1 MFKSSNIKHLSHRA
15 IRVLARMRHQIR
27 IKVNMSSLSLKSLAK
42 KILPRKSIHALDKAP
57 VGHSHLSKQ
66 KATVSVKAGPRLSL
80 VVAAYN
86 VENYIERFLG
96 SVFGQSSK
104 LTNFEVIIV
113 NDGST
118 DRTGE
123 IVKLWQNIYPKHI
136 KYIYQKNAGAGAAR
150 NTGLSQARG
159 TWVGFPDAD
168 DFLDVDYFRI
178 MLKETEVE
186 HKNPLIAVISNYIF
200 YFEDKNQFSD
210 THPLRYRFQSGV
222 VRKKSHDL
230 DQHMQLST
238 NCCWLHRETLVKH
251 TISFDKRVVPAFEDA
266 HLLNRLLIA
275 APERTVTFLPSA
287 KYYYRK
293 RADQTSLIDGSK
305 EKASWYLDQ
314 IEHGYLNL
322 LSFAKAMRGVVPKH
336 LQRMCLYDIFYRFRY
351 IVDRPER
358 TAFLT
363 KAQLARFLELVR
375 DVFSYIDSE
384 VIENFNLAGCTEE
397 HKVALLA
404 LYKDQRRSSTAV
416 YIEKIDAA
424 NGIAQ
429 FSYFSGGDDVLDVR
443 PLVNGA
449 DIQSCYASQRISKF
463 LDKTYA
469 RQNFFWIPLEDGDE
483 ISFNIN
489 NQPCRIR
496 KGGRALGFNATWL
509 TLRNAL
515 EPAMPTDLT
524 DEAKRLRAYILASR
538 HKYRGSMVLMDRND
552 KADDNAEH
560 LYRHLMETGR
570 GKKAWFILSR
580 DSVDWPRLEAEG
592 FQLLDFGSDEH
603 VAAQMNADFLISS
616 HADHYVLW
624 PVLKKD
630 FEDLAKYKFVFLQH
644 GILTADLSEW
654 LNKKPIRLLIT
665 STHSEYENISGYEGS
680 YIFGKR
686 EVLLSGLPRHDTL
699 LSKKKFS
706 KPDSIL
712 IMPTW
717 RKYLTDESNRI
728 GGMRRDKIENFLDSN
743 YARNWSA
750 LLNSPILKNLAKIN
764 DLRVVF
770 APHPYMAMYLEDLIL
785 PEFIEKV
792 DVRLDVSYQD
802 LFARARV
809 AVTCFSS
816 AVTEVAYLQRPLVY
830 FQFDQDEVFSGS
842 HTYQKG
848 YFSFE
853 KEGFGPVTT
862 VPEEALSRLEQALSG
877 QEDPVY
883 AMRRQAAFPFRD
895 GNCCERICK
904 VIESLNK
911 GKSGISEVAF
921 HHTDKPYDATRAA

>member
-1 MFKSSNIKHLSHRA
+1 
-15 IRVLARMRHQIR
+15 
-27 IKVNMSSLSLKSLAK
+27 MSSFPLKSLVSK
-42 KILPRKSIHALDKAP
+42 MISRKSRNAPNKTNIEHSVPPRSKAKSP
-57 VGHSHLSKQ
+57 IK
-66 KATVSVKAGPRLSL
+66 TGPRLSL

-86 VENYIERFLG
+86 VEEYIERFLG
-96 SVFGQSSK
+96 SVFGQNSRLAS
-104 LTNFEVIIV
+104 FEVIV
-113 NDGST
+113 VDDGST

-123 IVKLWQNIYPKHI
+123 IVKAWHDRYPKHI
-136 KYIYQKNAGAGAAR
+136 KYIRQENAGAGAAR

-178 MLKETEVE
+178 MLDETVVE
-186 HKNPLIAVISNYIF
+186 HEKPLLAIISNYIF
-200 YFEDKNQFSD
+200 YLEDKNQFSD

-230 DQHMQLST
+230 DHHMQLST

-251 TISFDKRVVPAFEDA
+251 AITFDTRVVPAFEDA
-266 HLLNRLLIA
+266 HLLNRLLVA

-314 IEHGYLNL
+314 IEHGYLDL
-322 LSFAKAMRGVVPKH
+322 LSFSQAMRGVVPKH
-336 LQRMCLYDIFYRFRY
+336 IQRMCLYDIFYRFRHV
-351 IVDRPER
+351 VDHPER

-363 KAQLARFLELVR
+363 EAQRARFLDLVR
-375 DVFSYIDSE
+375 DVFSYIDVE
-384 VIENFNLAGCTEE
+384 IIENFNIAGCTEE

-404 LYKDQRRSSTAV
+404 LYKGQRRSSTAV
-416 YIEKIDAA
+416 YLEQIDAA
-424 NGIAQ
+424 AGMTQ

-443 PLVNGA
+443 PVVNGA
-449 DIQSCYASQRISKF
+449 EVQSCHASQRISTF
-463 LDKTYA
+463 VDRTYV

-483 ISFNIN
+483 ISFNFDD
-489 NQPCRIR
+489 QPCRIR

-515 EPAMPTDLT
+515 QPATPTDLSGET
-524 DEAKRLRAYILASR
+524 KRLRAYVIASR
-538 HKYRGSMVLMDRND
+538 NKYRGGMVLMDRND

-560 LYRHLMETGR
+560 LYRHLMTTGR
-570 GKKAWFILSR
+570 AKKAWFILSR

-592 FQLLDFGSDEH
+592 FQLLAFGSDEH

-630 FEDLAKYKFVFLQH
+630 FEDLARYKFVFLQH
-644 GILTADLSEW
+644 GVLTADLSEW
-654 LNKKPIRLLIT
+654 LNKKPIRLLVT
-665 STHSEYENISGYEGS
+665 TTPSEYDSISEYKGSNIFSE
-680 YIFGKR
+680 R
-686 EVLLSGLPRHDTL
+686 EVLLSGLPRHDAL
-699 LSKKKFS
+699 LAKKKS
-706 KPDSIL
+706 CKPDSIL

-717 RKYLTDESNRI
+717 RKYLTDESSRI
-728 GGMRRDKIENFLDSN
+728 GAMRRDKIENFLDSN
-743 YARNWSA
+743 YAHNWSA
-750 LLNSPILKNLAKIN
+750 LLNSPSLQKMADRH

-770 APHPYMAMYLEDLIL
+770 APHPYMAMYLEDLGL
-785 PEFIEKV
+785 PDFIEKV
-792 DVRLDVSYQD
+792 DVRLNISYQD

-809 AVTCFSS
+809 AMTCFSS
-816 AVTEVAYLQRPLVY
+816 TVTEVAYLQRPLVY
-830 FQFDQDEVFSGS
+830 FQFDREEVFGGS
-842 HTYQKG
+842 HNYQQG

-853 KEGFGPVTT
+853 KDGFGPVTT
-862 VPEEALSRLEQALSG
+862 APEEALARLEEALSG

-883 AMRRQAAFPFRD
+883 AMRRQETFPFRD
-895 GNCCERICK
+895 GNCCERICEA
-904 VIESLNK
+904 IELLNRR
-911 GKSGISEVAF
+911 KSDSSRMASNQ
-921 HHTDKPYDATRAA
+921 TDKLYIASRAA